1 MDNFIKKVIK
11 ISKVEAIKKRDT
23 EDIIGAN
30 IFETVNDKEV
40 KYALWF
46 TKKDG
51 EPTKAYTQFKSQMV
65 GIGSEIGIAYTEEP
79 NQFTYTDK
87 KTGEK
92 KEATSTNRKITW
104 FSEPGTMEE
113 YAEQKKLTLEEEKV
127 IDDFG
132 TDDVI
137 DCSKIPF

>member
-65 GIGSEIGIAYTEEP
+65 GIGSEIGIAYHF
-79 NQFTYTDK
+79 N
-87 KTGEK
+87 
-92 KEATSTNRKITW
+92 NN
-104 FSEPGTMEE
+104 
-113 YAEQKKLTLEEEKV
+113 
-127 IDDFG
+127 
-132 TDDVI
+132 
-137 DCSKIPF
+137 

>member
-87 KTGEK
+87 KDRREK
-92 KEATSTNRKITW
+92 RSNKH
-104 FSEPGTMEE
+104 
-113 YAEQKKLTLEEEKV
+113 
-127 IDDFG
+127 
-132 TDDVI
+132 
-137 DCSKIPF
+137 